1 MRPPD
6 KSLIGLINCSLFT
19 PTSLRIFRSIKTEF
33 SLETKLTCT
42 QTYEQY
48 VSYNQ
53 HVHAKNKGCP
63 HDHLF
68 NGEKLSCML
77 DELIEFVTP
86 DPDVSNF
93 VVADLLVLNKNAQL
107 GHHIMEVNLF
117 FKFNCCWTLDI
128 TNKTIN

>member
-1 MRPPD
+1 MRPPG

-63 HDHLF
+63 HDHVF
-68 NGEKLSCML
+68 NGKKLSCVL
-77 DELIEFVTP
+77 NGLIKFATP
-86 DPDVSNF
+86 DPDVSKCM
-93 VVADLLVLNKNAQL
+93 VVDLLVLNKNAQL

-117 FKFNCCWTLDI
+117 FKFNCCWTL
-128 TNKTIN
+128 T